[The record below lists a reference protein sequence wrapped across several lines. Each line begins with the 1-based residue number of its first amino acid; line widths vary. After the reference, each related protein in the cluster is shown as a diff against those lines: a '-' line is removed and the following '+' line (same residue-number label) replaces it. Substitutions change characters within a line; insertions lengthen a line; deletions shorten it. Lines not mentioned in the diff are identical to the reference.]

1 MSRPSW
7 EMYASDPIATIRAVA
22 AGIDFATAWTQNPT
36 ITMSPTAASWRSLPR
51 CHRLRAALY
60 RAAPR

>member
-1 MSRPSW
+1 VSRPSW
-7 EMYASDPIATIRAVA
+7 ETYASDPIATIREVIAEWSSDPAVSA
-22 AGIDFATAWTQNPT
+22 
-36 ITMSPTAASWRSLPR
+36 SPTAASWRSLPR